1 MFYSPKAGLINSLH
15 ASSVFIGKLYISCEP
30 NYELN
35 QPELFLV
42 FSHPHFPSNLLQK
55 MNTDND
61 SSFCLPSFISIS
73 VVSDFVALFELMLL
87 QGANYNDL
95 RYVLKRTFKV

>member
-1 MFYSPKAGLINSLH
+1 
-15 ASSVFIGKLYISCEP
+15 
-30 NYELN
+30 
-35 QPELFLV
+35 
-42 FSHPHFPSNLLQK
+42 